1 LGAANQET
9 AQKAKMK
16 RRPTRRLHLRATLSV
31 TDPDKH
37 VGEGSI
43 RHIPV
48 SHVDV
53 LSIVDKE
60 IVPFA
65 IVRRRGASKGRRCDD
80 AEAWRVILP
89 IDHLESVSSLEYRNP
104 DLE

>member
-1 LGAANQET
+1 
-9 AQKAKMK
+9 MK

-80 AEAWRVILP
+80 AEAC
-89 IDHLESVSSLEYRNP
+89 VSSCPLTISNLFPLSNIAIQISNECV
-104 DLE
+104 LWL